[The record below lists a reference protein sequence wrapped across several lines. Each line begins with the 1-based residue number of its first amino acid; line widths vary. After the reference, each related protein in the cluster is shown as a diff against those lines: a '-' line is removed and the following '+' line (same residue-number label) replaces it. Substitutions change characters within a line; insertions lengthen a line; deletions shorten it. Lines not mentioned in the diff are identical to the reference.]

1 MSYYVRDNL
10 ANIVESVTPA
20 DIPAAVDATEDL
32 GGYFRRWRG
41 GALQRWTKWASG
53 TPAEEGK
60 DRLTLDERLT
70 LAFLKVS
77 PWRGGL
83 KCSLWVDGGH
93 VQRSLRTWRPLG
105 SGCEGSTPAVTMGRR
120 GARLS
125 TMEHPLQLRWNDSS

>member
-1 MSYYVRDNL
+1 MADVSLGLSVELCEHAADPSHGGTAVSYYVRDNL

-20 DIPAAVDATEDL
+20 DIPAAVDATEEL

-53 TPAEEGK
+53 TPAEAGK

-77 PWRGGL
+77 SASLVSTGWRLTSG
-83 KCSLWVDGGH
+83 
-93 VQRSLRTWRPLG
+93 RPADQG
-105 SGCEGSTPAVTMGRR
+105 
-120 GARLS
+120 
-125 TMEHPLQLRWNDSS
+125 